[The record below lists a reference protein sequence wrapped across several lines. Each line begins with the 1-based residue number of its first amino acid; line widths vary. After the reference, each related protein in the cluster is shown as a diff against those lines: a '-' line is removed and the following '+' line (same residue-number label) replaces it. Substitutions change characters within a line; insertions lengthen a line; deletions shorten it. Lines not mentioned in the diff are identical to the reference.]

1 LVFESNLL
9 CKIISII
16 HLISNQ
22 LYKSKYLTI
31 FKRLGS
37 HSVLALIALI
47 VIGGATRVM
56 EAGLACP
63 DWPLCYG
70 SFLPFNHMNLR
81 VFLEWFHRLDAFLVG
96 ILILFKFA
104 LSIIWKNEIPN
115 WLPKTYSLL
124 LFLIIVQGS
133 LGALTVINLLDSYAV
148 TGHLLIAFL
157 LLITTISINQNLE
170 NDDIEDALIWWRLLC
185 FVPLLLTL
193 IQSFIGVRLSSTW
206 SAHICLSFDKQCLI
220 LDTHKLFAFPIAFSI
235 LLIIAIAIYKRSFLN
250 DNWKYLTTLIFLFF
264 SQITLGVLSLKTN
277 LNEPIFIIGHQ
288 LNSSLFI
295 AILTTLI
302 FRNPFSKK
310 VHNHSLNPQT
320 VGINS

>member
-1 LVFESNLL
+1 
-9 CKIISII
+9 
-16 HLISNQ
+16 LINNQ
-22 LYKSKYLTI
+22 LYKSKYLTV

-124 LFLIIVQGS
+124 LFLVIVQGS
-133 LGALTVINLLDSYAV
+133 FGALTVINLLDSYTV

-170 NDDIEDALIWWRLLC
+170 NDDIEEPLIWWRLLL

-206 SAHICLSFDKQCLI
+206 SAHICLSFNKQCLI
-220 LDTHKLFAFPIAFSI
+220 LNTHKLFAFPIAFSI
-235 LLIIAIAIYKRSFLN
+235 LLIIATAIYKRDLLN
-250 DNWKYLTTLIFLFF
+250 ENWKYLSALIFLLF
-264 SQITLGVLSLKTN
+264 SANCFGCFKS
-277 LNEPIFIIGHQ
+277 
-288 LNSSLFI
+288 
-295 AILTTLI
+295 
-302 FRNPFSKK
+302 
-310 VHNHSLNPQT
+310 
-320 VGINS
+320 

>member
-1 LVFESNLL
+1 MIN
-9 CKIISII
+9 
-16 HLISNQ
+16 NQ
-22 LYKSKYLTI
+22 LYQSKYLPI
-31 FKRLGS
+31 FKRLGN
-37 HSVLALIALI
+37 HSVFALIALI

-70 SFLPFNHMNLR
+70 SFLPLGHMNLR

-96 ILILFKFA
+96 ILILLKFV
-104 LSIIWKNEIPN
+104 LSIIWKSEIPN
-115 WLPKTYSLL
+115 WLPKTYSFL
-124 LFLIIVQGS
+124 LFLVIVQGS
-133 LGALTVINLLDSYAV
+133 FGALTVINLLDSYTV

-170 NDDIEDALIWWRLLC
+170 NKEIKEQLTWWRLLLV
-185 FVPLLLTL
+185 VPLVLTL

-206 SAHICLSFDKQCLI
+206 SAHICLSFNKQCLI
-220 LDTHKLFAFPIAFSI
+220 LDTHKLFAYPITFSI
-235 LLIIAIAIYKRSFLN
+235 LLILAISIYKKSLFTKNL
-250 DNWKYLTTLIFLFF
+250 KYLSALVFLLT
-264 SQITLGVLSLKTN
+264 SQIVLGILTLKTN

-288 LNSSLFI
+288 LNASLFI

-302 FRNPFSKK
+302 FRNPFLNKDQ
-310 VHNHSLNPQT
+310 NLSLNSQM